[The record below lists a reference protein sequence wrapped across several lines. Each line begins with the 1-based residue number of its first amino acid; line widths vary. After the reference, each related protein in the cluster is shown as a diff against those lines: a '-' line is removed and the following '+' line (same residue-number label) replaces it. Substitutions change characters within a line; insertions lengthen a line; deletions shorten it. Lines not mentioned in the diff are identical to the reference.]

1 MTNTDFI
8 LVTLF
13 PLVFMFH
20 DFEEIIFMKSWL
32 VKNSDYL
39 QNRFPSWSKQILK
52 MNGISTSAFALGVA
66 EEFIL
71 FCMGT
76 YASLLTG
83 NYGWWFGL
91 LAGFTLHIIIH
102 ILQFIIVGRYV
113 PVIVT
118 SILVLPY
125 CIYTLVRF
133 CNLQILSMQQMIFYT
148 LIMSAIMAL
157 NLLFVHKL
165 MPKLKL

>member
-1 MTNTDFI
+1 
-8 LVTLF
+8 
-13 PLVFMFH
+13 
-20 DFEEIIFMKSWL
+20 
-32 VKNSDYL
+32 
-39 QNRFPSWSKQILK
+39 

-71 FCMGT
+71 FCMVT

-83 NYGWWFGL
+83 NYGWWYGL

-102 ILQFIIVGRYV
+102 IIQFIVVGRYV
-113 PVIVT
+113 PVIIT

-133 CNLQILSMQQMIFYT
+133 CNLQILSMQQMIFYA
-148 LIMSAIMAL
+148 LITSMIMGI
-157 NLLFVHKL
+157 NLFFVHKVIL
-165 MPKLKL
+165 KLKL